1 MSNLFKNLTQA
12 LQALGGV
19 RSTVSDLA
27 AQIRAAQARI
37 EHLKKSPPPR
47 SDVVAYFEKL
57 VDEKA
62 SEYDKAMEFTV
73 QRLSDDPLR
82 MAANDGIG
90 ILTAVRVGAPA
101 SFQSVEIAILAMF
114 ADYIKAA
121 VRKRIEATPWPGEP
135 GQPVADRPALIAK
148 AEAELKELEAQLDNL
163 RNEAAAAGITL

>member
-1 MSNLFKNLTQA
+1 MSNLADVVKTLF
-12 LQALGGV
+12 GV
-19 RSTVSDLA
+19 RKTVTEIG
-27 AQIRAAQARI
+27 AQIKAAQARI
-37 EHLKKSPPPR
+37 EYLKKAPPPR
-47 SDVVAYFEKL
+47 SDVAVYFEKL

-114 ADYIKAA
+114 GEDIKTA

-135 GQPVADRPALIAK
+135 GPPVADRPALIAK
-148 AEAELKELEAQLDNL
+148 AERELTELEAQLDNL
-163 RNEAAAAGITL
+163 RHEAAAAGITL